1 MLELLSISIKF
12 FIELLSQLKEN
23 IAKDFPFLQGKK
35 LLIACSGGLDS
46 VVLAT
51 LMKQLNFEIALAHC
65 NFALRGKE
73 SDGDEKFVIGMA
85 KKMGI
90 PVFAETFKTK
100 NFAAEHKVS
109 TQMAAR
115 TLRYNWFE
123 EILKDFKFDFLLTA
137 HHLDDDLETFFINL
151 SRGTGLNGLT
161 GIPKKN
167 GKIVRPL
174 LDFSRAEIL
183 KYAEENNLKWRE
195 DSSNKK
201 PDYLRN
207 KLRLE
212 VLPQFKETNETLLKN
227 FQSTQKYLGSSQN
240 LIEDYMA
247 LVYKLVISETK
258 NSYKINIEKLKELP
272 NTDALLYEL
281 LNGFGFTEW
290 NDVSNLM
297 DAQTGRQVFSK
308 THRLLKDRNELV
320 LTEISEE
327 NISEEF
333 LVPKSGISFPIN
345 VKIEPST
352 YIGTTEKNTIYVDSE
367 KIKFPLKL
375 RKWRDGDSFQPFGM
389 TGNKK
394 LSKFFKD
401 EKIPLNEKENIWI
414 LLSEEN
420 IIWVIGHR
428 ADGRFKVSGKTKNAL
443 KISCHQN
450 S

>member
-1 MLELLSISIKF
+1 M
-12 FIELLSQLKEN
+12 LSQLKEN